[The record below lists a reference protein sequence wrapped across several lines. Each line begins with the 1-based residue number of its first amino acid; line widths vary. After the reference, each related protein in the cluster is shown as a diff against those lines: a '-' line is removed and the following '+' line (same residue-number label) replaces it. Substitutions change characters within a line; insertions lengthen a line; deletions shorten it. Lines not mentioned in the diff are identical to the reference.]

1 MYRKM
6 KHLLQEERG
15 LSALETAIVLIAFVV
30 VAAVFAFTMLSA
42 GMFSTERS
50 KEAVYAGLEEVRGS
64 MELRGSVVATA
75 TTTGAAGSVDTLIF
89 TVSNVAGG
97 EPIDMTDTDGDN
109 KIVIDY
115 RDGNQLI
122 TGLDWDIS
130 WPVRQD
136 TDNLLEDGEL
146 AEIQIPGLESNLD
159 PDLGIS
165 TLFAVEVEPPNGS
178 VLIIER
184 RTPDNIDTV
193 MDLQ

>member
-1 MYRKM
+1 MFGKL
-6 KHLLQEERG
+6 KQLLQEERG

-50 KEAVYAGLEEVRGS
+50 KEAIYAGLEEVRGS

-75 TTTGAAGSVDTLIF
+75 TNTGAAGAVDELIF

-97 EPIDMTDTDGDN
+97 EPIDMTDTSGSN

-115 RDGNQLI
+115 RDENQLQ
-122 TGLDWDIS
+122 TGLDWS
-130 WPVRQD
+130 VTWPVRQD
-136 TDNLLEDGEL
+136 SDNLLEEGEL
-146 AEIQIPGLESNLD
+146 AEITIGSLESTLD

-165 TLFAVEVEPPNGS
+165 TLFALEVKPPNGS

-184 RTPDNIDTV
+184 RTPDNIDAV